1 MMTKTE
7 NYWLVDSKN
16 FDATTAL
23 GDVTDALVELH
34 AETTDAELNAILEAF
49 TNVVFFGNTDFDN
62 DSITIVPSKNEAED
76 YLYMLKIEQDLGD
89 FE

>member
-1 MMTKTE
+1 MTKTE
-7 NYWLVDSKN
+7 NYWLLDSKN
-16 FDATTAL
+16 FDANVAL
-23 GDVTDALVELH
+23 GDVTDALVDLH
-34 AETTDAELNAILEAF
+34 EETTDAELGAILEAF

-76 YLYMLKIEQDLGD
+76 YLYMLKIEQSLGD

>member
-1 MMTKTE
+1 MTKTE
-7 NYWLVDSKN
+7 NYWLLDSKN
-16 FDATTAL
+16 FNVTTAL
-23 GDVTDALVELH
+23 GDVVDALVELH
-34 AETTDAELNAILEAF
+34 ADTKESELKAILDAF
-49 TNVVFFGNTDFDN
+49 TNVVFFGNTDFKN